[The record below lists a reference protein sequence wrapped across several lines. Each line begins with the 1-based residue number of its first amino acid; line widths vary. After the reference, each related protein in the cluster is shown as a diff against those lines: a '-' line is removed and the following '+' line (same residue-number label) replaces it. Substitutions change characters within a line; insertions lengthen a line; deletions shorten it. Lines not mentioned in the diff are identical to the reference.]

1 MFTIAEIKELIKAVE
16 QSSISH
22 FEWNNEGSK
31 LVIAKNSAL
40 PEQLQPAAV
49 PASANPI
56 SQKTAKPPT
65 PEPEETVFCE
75 IISPTVGTFYAAAE
89 PGAAPFVTIGDRV
102 EPDTIV
108 CILEA
113 MKLFNEVAAG
123 VTGEVVK
130 VLVKDGDFVEYGQP
144 LFLVKP

>member
-1 MFTIAEIKELIKAVE
+1 MFTITEIKELIKAVD

-31 LVIAKNSAL
+31 LVIAKNSTL
-40 PEQLQPAAV
+40 PEQPEFAGIPVPANPAAQITV
-49 PASANPI
+49 EPS
-56 SQKTAKPPT
+56 TA
-65 PEPEETVFCE
+65 EPEEMVYCE

-89 PGAAPFVTIGDRV
+89 PGAAPFVAIGDRV
-102 EPDTIV
+102 EPDTVV

-130 VLVKDGDFVEYGQP
+130 ILAEDGDFVEYGQP

>member
-1 MFTIAEIKELIKAVE
+1 MFTIDEIKELIKAVD
-16 QSSISH
+16 QSSIGH
-22 FEWNNEGSK
+22 LEWNNGGAK
-31 LVIAKNSAL
+31 LVITKNSGMT
-40 PEQLQPAAV
+40 QVQPAAV
-49 PASANPI
+49 PALPR
-56 SQKTAKPPT
+56 TALR
-65 PEPEETVFCE
+65 ESVETVAGETGFCE
-75 IISPTVGTFYAAAE
+75 ILSPTVGTFYATPE

-102 EPDTIV
+102 EAGTVV

-113 MKLFNEVAAG
+113 MKLFNEVSAD